1 MKKKKKKKKIK
12 KKNYKNLLYLPR
24 VMLNFDFLEKA
35 LGIGFLPHF
44 PYFLKK
50 QKEIWN

>member
-1 MKKKKKKKKIK
+1 MKKKI
-12 KKNYKNLLYLPR
+12 YKNLHYLTS